1 MAQPEHGRRRFF
13 NQLARD
19 LLVGAGEVR
28 GIRHITY
35 GELMSAPDDRLG
47 KVTPGIREGVRI
59 LAGEGAVGAMLP
71 DGSEIS
77 LFDKSD
83 VALLIFNSFDGQR
96 TLDRIGEAVAGAM
109 HWPPERGFAA
119 ARALF
124 LKLTCAGVAVV
135 CNSWEP

>member
-1 MAQPEHGRRRFF
+1 
-13 NQLARD
+13 
-19 LLVGAGEVR
+19 
-28 GIRHITY
+28 
-35 GELMSAPDDRLG
+35 
-47 KVTPGIREGVRI
+47 
-59 LAGEGAVGAMLP
+59 MLP